1 MTNSL
6 LKRRKHALSRGEY
19 GHNLFIRHAVLPALI
34 LLVCAGAVVWTAVD
48 LLIDAKR
55 QDIDLPILLPLFI
68 GVLGMSI
75 LALALVL
82 TQASRSAHGLTG
94 PIHRIVVAMQRTRS
108 GDVGHRVHL
117 RRDDKLKE
125 IAAEFNRVLEWLNEN
140 PPEGVR
146 TGTDVIEVEVDK
158 PNEIAADPADVV
170 ALTEPGEDEAIT
182 LGIDDA

>member
-19 GHNLFIRHAVLPALI
+19 GHNLFIRNAILPAL
-34 LLVCAGAVVWTAVD
+34 LLMACAGAVVWACVD
-48 LLIDAKR
+48 LLIDAKH
-55 QDIDLPILLPLFI
+55 QDITLPTLLPLFA
-68 GVLGMSI
+68 GVLGMSV
-75 LALALVL
+75 LAMALVFS
-82 TQASRSAHGLTG
+82 QAARSAHSLAR

-117 RRDDKLKE
+117 RRDDNLKE

-146 TGTDVIEVEVDK
+146 TGTDVIEFEADK
-158 PNEIAADPADVV
+158 VATEAADVV
-170 ALTEPGEDEAIT
+170 VFTDPSDDDTIAFGR
-182 LGIDDA
+182 DDARE